1 MSIAGVALVLG
12 HVAVSGAGPEAD
24 EGTAARL
31 WWLLRNAAE
40 NELPKQ
46 LDI

>member
-31 WWLLRNAAE
+31 WWLLMGAQLPLAA
-40 NELPKQ
+40 
-46 LDI
+46 